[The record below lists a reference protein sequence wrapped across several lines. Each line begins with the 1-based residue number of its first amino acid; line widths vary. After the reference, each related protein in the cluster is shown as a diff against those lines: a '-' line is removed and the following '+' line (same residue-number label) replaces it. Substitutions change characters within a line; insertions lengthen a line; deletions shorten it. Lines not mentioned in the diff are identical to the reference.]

1 MVMSGFEQHLHNEV
15 WFTYGACVRV
25 VYSLNSLS
33 CMVKYGLKS
42 LQYFNGEIQL
52 QGRTRMFGV
61 CIQCKSSWKK
71 QANPKFKILYY
82 IQVK

>member
-1 MVMSGFEQHLHNEV
+1 MVTSDFKQHLHNKV

-52 QGRTRMFGV
+52 QGR
-61 CIQCKSSWKK
+61 KSRSLLYVY
-71 QANPKFKILYY
+71 NTKFNERKS
-82 IQVK
+82 

>member
-1 MVMSGFEQHLHNEV
+1 M
-15 WFTYGACVRV
+15 RV

-52 QGRTRMFGV
+52 QSRKIRSF
-61 CIQCKSSWKK
+61 CICAMESSQQK
-71 QANPKFKILYY
+71 NRNEHL
-82 IQVK
+82 

>member
-1 MVMSGFEQHLHNEV
+1 MKDNFHNKV

-42 LQYFNGEIQL
+42 LQYFKGEIQL
-52 QGRTRMFGV
+52 QGRKIEAFV
-61 CIQCKSSWKK
+61 SIQWKVSLK
-71 QANPKFKILYY
+71 KNQI
-82 IQVK
+82 